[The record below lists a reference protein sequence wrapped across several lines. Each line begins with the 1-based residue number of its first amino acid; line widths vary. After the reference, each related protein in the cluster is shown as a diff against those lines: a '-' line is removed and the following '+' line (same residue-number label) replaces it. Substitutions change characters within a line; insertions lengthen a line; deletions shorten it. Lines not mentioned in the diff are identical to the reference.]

1 MSDLD
6 AVKGLIASGD
16 RENAIALLASLLLKN
31 KNLLDAWLL
40 MGDMIDN
47 PSWKKD
53 SYQQALKLSPNNP
66 YALTKLQELSLA
78 ESGPGD
84 ARAAEAAI
92 DTDGPPTVRRK
103 RPTYV
108 PSPDAFRPV
117 QDSTGG
123 GEVIGYVL
131 GGIAGFLVLLYLIGN
146 PDNSSS
152 DSLFVGLIFLT
163 LIAGVIVLAVS
174 SRNSR

>member
-16 RENAIALLASLLLKN
+16 KESAISLLASLLLKD
-31 KNLLDAWLL
+31 KNRLDAWLL

-47 PSWKKD
+47 PGWKKD
-53 SYQQALKLSPNNP
+53 SYQQALKLAPNNSH
-66 YALTKLQELSLA
+66 ALTKLQELSMEASQSLSAPA
-78 ESGPGD
+78 E
-84 ARAAEAAI
+84 EAA
-92 DTDGPPTVRRK
+92 TDGPPTITRK
-103 RPTYV
+103 RINYIPN
-108 PSPDAFRPV
+108 PEAFRPV
-117 QDSTGG
+117 EDSSRG
-123 GEVIGYVL
+123 GEVIWYVL

-146 PDNSSS
+146 PENSTS
-152 DSLFVGLIFLT
+152 DSLFIGLIFLS